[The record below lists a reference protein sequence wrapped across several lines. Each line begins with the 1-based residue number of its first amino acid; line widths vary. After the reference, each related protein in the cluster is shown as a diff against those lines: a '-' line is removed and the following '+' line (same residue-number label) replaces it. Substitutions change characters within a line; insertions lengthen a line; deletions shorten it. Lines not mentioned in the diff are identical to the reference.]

1 MQIPVRVVALRG
13 KCRLIVC
20 ALLLAGGVPGN
31 ADDNTT
37 NRTQADVQTLP
48 GTQML
53 LLDEPL
59 DVLMVRGINRFAER
73 ELRRS
78 MQTRSQNWHRD
89 YASEESYLQSVQA
102 NRERFAEIIGAI
114 DARGDQP
121 TLQMIISQDD
131 FQSGIPILASSPECI
146 VRQVRWPVMDGVT
159 GEGLL
164 LSPKSTEV
172 TASVIAIPD
181 ADWSPE
187 AMVGLSEGVDVP
199 PFVLQCVQQGCEVL
213 VPTLINRDHEFS
225 GNPAVGFTNQSHREF
240 VYRTSFEI
248 GRHVIGYEV
257 QKILAAVDYF
267 ALRRESQRKEGPIG
281 VAGMGEG
288 GLLAFYAAAM
298 DTRIDSVM
306 VCGYFDN
313 REQVWREPIY
323 RNVWSLLTEFAD
335 ADIASLIAPRRLT
348 IEACSVPEVDGP
360 AEVTPGR
367 RGGAAPGE
375 IRTPEI
381 ASVRDEFALAQ
392 AHYQSLG
399 RPGQIELVVSD
410 GGTGPAGSNAA
421 VTSFLTGL
429 NLDASLKTPAKLT
442 PHLPL
447 ADASARQ
454 ARQIDELVER
464 NQRLVR
470 NSPRIREQ
478 HWNKADRSTVASWKE
493 STESY
498 RDEFYDEVIGRLP
511 HQKLPINPR
520 SRLMIEEEKF
530 KVYEVV
536 LDVFEDVIAGGLL
549 LLPTDLKPGER
560 RPVVVCQHGLE
571 GTAASTLD
579 QRKDRF
585 LDRGFAAEL
594 AIRGFIVYAP
604 QNPYRGG
611 DAFRE
616 IQRKS
621 NPLQRSLFSYIIP
634 QHEQTL
640 RWLSTLPYVDADRIA
655 FYGISYGG
663 KTAMRVPPFV
673 PQYALSI
680 CSADFNEWIGKTTSN
695 IYRASYVYTG
705 EYEIWEW
712 NMGNIASYAELACM
726 MTPRPFMVERG
737 HRDGVA
743 PDEWVAAEYAKVRR
757 HYDELGLGDS
767 TTIEFFNG
775 PHTIRGLGTFAFL
788 HKHLNWPEPK

>member
-1 MQIPVRVVALRG
+1 MSTRVLFVP
-13 KCRLIVC
+13 KNRLATLC
-20 ALLLAGGVPGN
+20 AVWLIGFTIAS
-31 ADDNTT
+31 AEDHNTIRAT
-37 NRTQADVQTLP
+37 AELQTLP
-48 GTQML
+48 DTQPL

-59 DVLMVRGINRFAER
+59 DESMVRGINRFAER
-73 ELRRS
+73 ELSRS
-78 MQTRSQNWHRD
+78 SDGRQRNWHRD
-89 YASEESYLQSVQA
+89 YASEDRYIQSVQA
-102 NRERFAEIIGAI
+102 NRERFAKIIGAV
-114 DARGDQP
+114 DPRVDQP

-131 FQSGIPILASSPECI
+131 FQSPAPILASSTECI
-146 VRQVRWPVMDGVT
+146 VRHVHWPVMDGVT

-164 LSPKSTEV
+164 LSPKGQEP

-187 AMVGLSEGVDVP
+187 ALVGLTADSDAN
-199 PFVLQCVQQGCEVL
+199 PFVLQWVQQGCEVL

-225 GNPAVGFTNQSHREF
+225 GNPAVAFTNQPHREF

-257 QKILAAVDYF
+257 QKILAAVDHF
-267 ALRRESQRKEGPIG
+267 VARRESQQQHRPIG
-281 VAGMGEG
+281 VAGVGEG
-288 GLLAFYAAAM
+288 GLLAFYASAI
-298 DTRIDSVM
+298 DTRIESAM

-313 REQVWREPIY
+313 REQIWREPIY

-348 IEACSVPEVDGP
+348 IEACGVPEVDGP
-360 AEVTPGR
+360 AAVTPGR
-367 RGGAAPGE
+367 RGGAAPGR
-375 IRTPEI
+375 IRTPPL
-381 ASVRDEFALAQ
+381 ATVRDEFSRARS
-392 AHYQSLG
+392 HYQSLG
-399 RPGQIELVVSD
+399 CPEKIEFVASD
-410 GGTGPAGSNAA
+410 KGTGPAGSIPAA
-421 VTSFLTGL
+421 TSFLAGL
-429 NLDASLKTPAKLT
+429 NLPRTLKTPAKLV

-447 ADASARQ
+447 PNASARQ
-454 ARQIDELVER
+454 SRQIDELVER

-470 NSPRIREQ
+470 DSPRIRDQ
-478 HWNKADRSTVASWKE
+478 HWGKANRSTVESWIE
-493 STESY
+493 TTQAY

-511 HQKLPINPR
+511 HAKLPINPR
-520 SRLMIEEEKF
+520 SRLMIDEEKF
-530 KVYEVV
+530 KGYEVV
-536 LDVFEDVIAGGLL
+536 LDVFEDVIAGGIL
-549 LLPTDLKPGER
+549 LLPTDLQPGER

-571 GTAASTLD
+571 GTALSTLD

-585 LDRGFAAEL
+585 LERGFAAEL
-594 AIRGFIVYAP
+594 ALRGFIVYAP

-621 NPLQRSLFSYIIP
+621 NPLKRSLFSYIIP
-634 QHEQTL
+634 QHERTL
-640 RWLSTLPYVDADRIA
+640 EWLCTLPHVDPDRIA

-663 KTAMRVPPFV
+663 KTAVRVPPFV

-695 IYRASYVYTG
+695 LYRASYVFTG

-712 NMGNIASYAELACM
+712 NMGNVASYAELACM